1 MGAVILG
8 AGISNDKSVKGSVE
22 HAILA
27 AKECL
32 KIAKV
37 EADDVDFII
46 NTGIYRENNIV
57 EPAVAMLIQKE
68 LGMNGD
74 YVKAGTGKDAF
85 GFDLL
90 NGGIGALNALKIADS
105 MLESGAVRYV
115 LIVGG
120 DSHPS
125 NTDVAGFPYTTVGSA
140 ILLGKGKDPK
150 KGIQGSAFRSKQH
163 AGQGRMSYIE
173 MQHVG
178 VSGRQSITI
187 TTDQN
192 YIPAA
197 RDLAIELAKDYIQK
211 NKLNAGELQLI
222 STQLSEDFSKE
233 LAKSI
238 GVSAESSLNL
248 FTKFGDVH
256 SAVFG
261 LGFHQLQS
269 LKKASSGTQ
278 VLFLGAGAGL
288 DAGVV
293 HYVC

>member
-8 AGISNDKSVKGSVE
+8 AGISNDKSVMGSVE

-37 EADDVDFII
+37 DAEDVDFII

-74 YVKAGTGKDAF
+74 YVKAANGKDSF

-125 NTDVAGFPYTTVGSA
+125 NSEVAGFPYTTLGSA
-140 ILLGKGKDPK
+140 LLLGKGKDPK

-173 MQHVG
+173 MTKVG
-178 VSGRQSITI
+178 VSGRQSMTI
-187 TTDQN
+187 TTDKD
-192 YIPAA
+192 YVPAA
-197 RDLAIELAKDYIQK
+197 RNLAIELAKDYITK
-211 NKLNAGELQLI
+211 NKLKSSELQLI
-222 STQLSEDFSKE
+222 STQLSEDFSKDV
-233 LAKSI
+233 AKSI
-238 GVSAESSLNL
+238 GVSPESSLSL
-248 FTKFGDVH
+248 FAKFGDVH

-269 LKKASSGTQ
+269 LKRAAAGTQ
-278 VLFLGAGAGL
+278 VLFVGAAAGL